1 MTTME
6 GNMWSDDF
14 HDQEAPCDTA
24 AENAGPEDAPGG
36 EEGETGRAEAETEA
50 QDITQRYFEDI
61 SRLPIL
67 KADQERRY
75 AERMRDGDDE
85 AREVLITHNL
95 RLVVY
100 VAKRYLGRGLPLL
113 DLVEEGN
120 LGLMHALEKF
130 DPDRGF
136 RLSTYALWWIRQSI
150 ERALMNQSRTIRLP
164 VHVAKE
170 LNGCLRARS
179 KLEAQ
184 GMSDPGPEDIARI
197 PGNSAQAVRHVM
209 QLNRTPVPLDAPLDA
224 GSDLTLGE
232 AIADER
238 CIPPEERLYQAE
250 LEQYVTEWLA
260 RLSAKQRWV
269 IERRFGLNNHE
280 TATLEELAR
289 ELQVTRERVRQIQV
303 EAQEVLANR
312 LREKGVHKENW

>member
-1 MTTME
+1 
-6 GNMWSDDF
+6 MWSDDF
-14 HDQEAPCDTA
+14 HETTSDAAVETGAEESREVEA
-24 AENAGPEDAPGG
+24 
-36 EEGETGRAEAETEA
+36 ETGRHETEA

-67 KADQERRY
+67 KADEERYY
-75 AERMRDGDDE
+75 ARRMRDGDDE
-85 AREVLITHNL
+85 ARKILITHNL

-100 VAKRYLGRGLPLL
+100 
-113 DLVEEGN
+113 
-120 LGLMHALEKF
+120 
-130 DPDRGF
+130 
-136 RLSTYALWWIRQSI
+136 
-150 ERALMNQSRTIRLP
+150 
-164 VHVAKE
+164 VAKE

-197 PGNSAQAVRHVM
+197 TGNSAESVRHVM
-209 QLNRTPVPLDAPLDA
+209 QLNRPPVPLDAPLDP

>member
-1 MTTME
+1 
-6 GNMWSDDF
+6 MWSDDF
-14 HDQEAPCDTA
+14 HPQETLSDA
-24 AENAGPEDAPGG
+24 AGEGSGPEVSREVG
-36 EEGETGRAEAETEA
+36 EPEVARHDTELDA

-67 KADQERRY
+67 KADEERHY
-75 AERMRDGDDE
+75 ARRMQAGDE
-85 AREVLITHNL
+85 AAREVLITHNL

-130 DPDRGF
+130 DVERGF

-170 LNGCLRARS
+170 LNGCMRARS
-179 KLEAQ
+179 KLEGQ
-184 GMSDPGPEDIARI
+184 GVQDPTPEDIARAT
-197 PGNSAQAVRHVM
+197 GKSTETVRHVM
-209 QLNRTPVPLDAPLDA
+209 QLSRPPVPLDAPLEFD
-224 GSDLTLGE
+224 SDLTLGE
-232 AIADER
+232 AIADEH

-250 LEQYVTEWLA
+250 IQQYVTEWLA
-260 RLSAKQRWV
+260 KLPPKQRWV
-269 IERRFGLNNHE
+269 IERRFGLNDQD

-303 EAQEVLANR
+303 EAQEALASQ
-312 LREKGVHKENW
+312 LRARGVMRENWQA